1 MDNAPSVKNIN
12 TIGESNIETS
22 TSRREQ
28 LHAMLEGAL
37 GSPNVYYQ
45 PPINVEM
52 KFPAI
57 RYSLKSIDKMKANNA
72 AYKLTRVYEIIVIS
86 KSPDCAAIEKILEW
100 QHTRY
105 DRHYITDNLHHDVI
119 TIYY

>member
-1 MDNAPSVKNIN
+1 MGDTSSIKNTN
-12 TIGESNIETS
+12 TIGESNAETS

-28 LHAMLEGAL
+28 LHVMLEGAL

-52 KFPAI
+52 KYPAI
-57 RYSLKSIDKMKANNA
+57 RYSLKSVDKMRANNA
-72 AYKLTRVYEIIVIS
+72 AYKMTKSYEVIVIS

-105 DRHYITDNLHHDVI
+105 DCHYIADNLHHDVI

>member
-1 MDNAPSVKNIN
+1 MNDTSSNKITNA
-12 TIGESNIETS
+12 IGESNIETS

-57 RYSLKSIDKMKANNA
+57 RYSLKSIDKMQANNA
-72 AYKLTRVYEIIVIS
+72 AYKMTRAYEVIVIS

-105 DRHYITDNLHHDVI
+105 DRHYVADNLHHDVI

>member
-1 MDNAPSVKNIN
+1 MRDTATIENTN
-12 TIGESNIETS
+12 TIGEATTETS

-45 PPINVEM
+45 PPINIEM

-57 RYSLKSIDKMKANNA
+57 RYSLKSIDKMTANNV
-72 AYKLTRVYEIIVIS
+72 AYKLTRVYEITVIS

-105 DRHYITDNLHHDVI
+105 DRHYVADNLHHDVI

>member
-1 MDNAPSVKNIN
+1 MNDTSSSKIINA
-12 TIGESNIETS
+12 IGESNIETS

-28 LHAMLEGAL
+28 LHAMLEGVL

-72 AYKLTRVYEIIVIS
+72 AYKLTRAYEIIVIS

-105 DRHYITDNLHHDVI
+105 DRHYIADNLHHDVI

>member
-1 MDNAPSVKNIN
+1 MDNASSVKNSN
-12 TIGESNIETS
+12 TIGESNTETS

-37 GSPNVYYQ
+37 GSLNVYYQ

-57 RYSLKSIDKMKANNA
+57 RYSLKSIDKMQANNA
-72 AYKLTRVYEIIVIS
+72 AYKMTRAYEVIVIS

-105 DRHYITDNLHHDVI
+105 DRHYVADNLHHDVI

>member
-1 MDNAPSVKNIN
+1 MGDTSSTKNTN
-12 TIGESNIETS
+12 TIGESNTETS

-72 AYKLTRVYEIIVIS
+72 AYKMTRAYEVIVIS

-105 DRHYITDNLHHDVI
+105 DRHYVADNLHHDVI

>member
-1 MDNAPSVKNIN
+1 MDNASSVKNTN
-12 TIGESNIETS
+12 TIGESIAETL

-45 PPINVEM
+45 PPINIEM

-57 RYSLKSIDKMKANNA
+57 RYSLKSIDKMTANNV
-72 AYKLTRVYEIIVIS
+72 AYKLTRAYEIIVIS

-105 DRHYITDNLHHDVI
+105 DRHYIVDNLHHDVI

>member
-1 MDNAPSVKNIN
+1 MNDASSSKINN

-52 KFPAI
+52 KYPAI
-57 RYSLKSIDKMKANNA
+57 RYSLKSIDKMRANNA
-72 AYKLTRVYEIIVIS
+72 AYKLTRAYAIIVIS

-105 DRHYITDNLHHDVI
+105 DRHYVADNLHHDVI

>member
-1 MDNAPSVKNIN
+1 MDNASSVKITN
-12 TIGESNIETS
+12 TIGESIAETL

-45 PPINVEM
+45 SPVNVEM

-57 RYSLKSIDKMKANNA
+57 RYSLKSIDKMTANNV
-72 AYKLTRVYEIIVIS
+72 AYKLTRAYEIIVIS

-105 DRHYITDNLHHDVI
+105 DRHYIADNLHHDVI

>member
-1 MDNAPSVKNIN
+1 MNDTSSSKITNA
-12 TIGESNIETS
+12 IGESNIETS

-52 KFPAI
+52 KYPAI
-57 RYSLKSIDKMKANNA
+57 RYSLKSVDKMTANNA
-72 AYKLTRVYEIIVIS
+72 AYKLTRAYEIIVIS

-105 DRHYITDNLHHDVI
+105 DRHYIADNLHHDVI

>member
-1 MDNAPSVKNIN
+1 MGDASSIKNTNA
-12 TIGESNIETS
+12 IGESNIETS

-45 PPINVEM
+45 PPINIEM

-57 RYSLKSIDKMKANNA
+57 RYSLKSIDKMTANNV
-72 AYKLTRVYEIIVIS
+72 AYKLTRAYEIIVIS

-105 DRHYITDNLHHDVI
+105 DRHYVADNLHHDVI

>member
-1 MDNAPSVKNIN
+1 MNDTSSSKITNA
-12 TIGESNIETS
+12 IGESNIETS

-45 PPINVEM
+45 PPINIEM

-57 RYSLKSIDKMKANNA
+57 RYSLKSIDKMTANNV
-72 AYKLTRVYEIIVIS
+72 AYKLTRAYEIIVIS
-86 KSPDCAAIEKILEW
+86 KSPDCAAIEKILKW

-105 DRHYITDNLHHDVI
+105 DRHYIADNLHHDVI

>member
-1 MDNAPSVKNIN
+1 MNDTSSSKITNA
-12 TIGESNIETS
+12 IGESNIETS

-57 RYSLKSIDKMKANNA
+57 RYSLKSIDKLKANNA
-72 AYKLTRVYEIIVIS
+72 AYKLTRAYEIIVIS

-105 DRHYITDNLHHDVI
+105 DRHYIADNLHHDVI
-119 TIYY
+119 TICY

>member
-1 MDNAPSVKNIN
+1 MGDTSSIKNTN
-12 TIGESNIETS
+12 TIGESNAETS
-22 TSRREQ
+22 SSRREQ

-57 RYSLKSIDKMKANNA
+57 RYSLKNIDKMQANNA
-72 AYKLTRVYEIIVIS
+72 AYKMTRAYEVIVIS

-105 DRHYITDNLHHDVI
+105 DRHYVADNLHHDVI

>member
-1 MDNAPSVKNIN
+1 MNDASSVKSIN

-52 KFPAI
+52 KYPAI
-57 RYSLKSIDKMKANNA
+57 RYSLKSVDKMRANNA
-72 AYKLTRVYEIIVIS
+72 AYKMTRSYEVIVIS

-100 QHTRY
+100 QHTRD
-105 DRHYITDNLHHDVI
+105 DRHYVADNLHHDVI

>member
-1 MDNAPSVKNIN
+1 MNDTSSSKITNA
-12 TIGESNIETS
+12 IGESNIETS

-28 LHAMLEGAL
+28 LHVMLEGAL

-57 RYSLKSIDKMKANNA
+57 RYSLKSIDKLKANNA
-72 AYKLTRVYEIIVIS
+72 AYKLTRAYEIIVIS

-105 DRHYITDNLHHDVI
+105 DRHYVVDNLHHDVI

>member
-1 MDNAPSVKNIN
+1 MRDTSSSKITNA
-12 TIGESNIETS
+12 IGESNIETS

-37 GSPNVYYQ
+37 GLPNVYYQ

-57 RYSLKSIDKMKANNA
+57 RYSLKGIDKMKANNA
-72 AYKLTRVYEIIVIS
+72 AYKLTRAYEIIVIS

-105 DRHYITDNLHHDVI
+105 DRHYIADNLHHDVI